1 MEFIPFIYDVIDVR
15 SIVNLVD
22 MMILG
27 AMKLHHYI
35 KSSRKVV
42 WMRDVFP
49 VVENWMKEGE
59 SFAIAVV
66 VNTWGSSPRAIG
78 SWMVVNK
85 SGELHGSVSGGCV
98 EGAVIDEALKAI
110 ENQQPK
116 KLHFGVKDET
126 AWDVGLACGGEI
138 DVFVRPLLSD
148 LSSDQTA
155 LKSIKSS
162 LDSKLPFIF
171 TMVLDGPDEFIG
183 QLLVVTEDEDPT
195 DTPVDHLLHALR
207 EKARELLPSHT
218 SDIETFQFLDNK
230 IDLFYKVYLPPLKL
244 IIVGGA
250 HISIALAAYAKVLG
264 YEVYVVDP
272 RGVFGTSAR
281 FPEVDGLVNAWP
293 DQGLEQIGLD
303 AHTAIAILS
312 HDPKLDDPALR
323 LALRSKAFYLG
334 ALGSRKT
341 QIKRRERLAAEGL
354 EERQLARLHGPI
366 GLDLGGSSPEE
377 IALSI
382 MAEIV
387 SVHSGMSTTS

>member
-1 MEFIPFIYDVIDVR
+1 
-15 SIVNLVD
+15 
-22 MMILG
+22 
-27 AMKLHHYI
+27 
-35 KSSRKVV
+35 
-42 WMRDVFP
+42 MRDVFP

-59 SFAIAVV
+59 RFAIAVV

-78 SWMVVNK
+78 SWMVVNE

-116 KLHFGVKDET
+116 KLHFGVTDET
-126 AWDVGLACGGEI
+126 AWEVGLACGGEI

-148 LSSDQTA
+148 VLADQAA
-155 LKSIKSS
+155 LRSIKSG
-162 LDSKLPFIF
+162 LDSKSPFIF
-171 TMVLDGPDEFIG
+171 AMVLDGPDEYIG
-183 QLLVVTEDEDPT
+183 QLLVVHEDEDPA
-195 DTPVDHLLHALR
+195 DTPADHLLQALR
-207 EKARELLPSHT
+207 EKANELLPSQT
-218 SDIETFQFLDNK
+218 SDIETFQILDTEFN
-230 IDLFYKVYLPPLKL
+230 LFYKVYPAPLKL

-272 RGVFGTSAR
+272 RGVFGTSVR
-281 FPEVDGLVNAWP
+281 FPEIDGLVKAWP

-303 AHTAIAILS
+303 AHTAITILS

-323 LALRSKAFYLG
+323 LALRSKAFYVG

-341 QIKRRERLAAEGL
+341 QNQRRERLAAGGL
-354 EERQLARLHGPI
+354 KERQLDRLHGPI

-382 MAEIV
+382 MAEII
-387 SVHSGMSTTS
+387 SVYSRISPTS